1 MTTMYRW
8 QYWLFRPVSRE
19 GQISIY
25 LTRLRAGQLLCALA
39 VTYLLFF
46 ASSALAF
53 GNNECAASRKGSDL
67 GCTAGDV
74 SITGIA
80 VAPGSPTSCVGGTTF
95 LVDLDI
101 TVNFATPDRW
111 DIGIFLSQDGNDPQ
125 SLPANG
131 GAATCSVGILPTS
144 SPFLDLDPNGGT
156 DTCGDGNGAI
166 NGGTGSGVVRLT
178 NVPVACQAI
187 NLSGGNLYIP
197 FVVSWDNQS
206 SPSGAT
212 CASIADPVP
221 NTVSKCNAPKTTVA
235 TEVAYGTVNA
245 VVLPAISKDDGVA
258 ALNPGDPTTYTV
270 VITNTTGVPLNNAV
284 FTDPAAANL
293 NVSSVSCIATGGA
306 TCPATTVAAMQGAG
320 ITIPTMPVGSIVTFT
335 ISATLAATPAP
346 PGTSSV
352 TNTARVTVAGESNS
366 ASDTDTIIGA
376 VFSDLSTSTKTVL
389 DLNGGE
395 ADPGDVLRYTIT
407 LKESSGN
414 PSFGVSVTDQIPAA
428 VNSFAVFSI
437 PAGATNSSTG
447 AGTGSNGNGY
457 LNVTGITVP
466 ANGSVTVVFDVTITS
481 GTLPGSQINNIA
493 TVTNPG
499 GPGGNPPAPTVTVS
513 PSNIP
518 ITANKILYLYG
529 GAATPY
535 KMSRKK
541 PAGTPTTAAIAPG
554 AAGAALWDGNWDGS
568 SLVPLQ
574 LDNTIA
580 SATATLYLTA
590 GDSNARKAEA
600 RLYCSNTP
608 TVYASSGEYNL
619 GDVPAATGPYSFNL
633 TTLAGG
639 FTFPHTCTTPNYW
652 ILRLENKSTG
662 GRTITVVPVSGG
674 NYSRVNLNSSNVLFV
689 NTPTFYDAP
698 YPAGAVVTS
707 VNAGTTVYIRSVIS
721 DPFGSFDISSAT
733 LTLTDSS
740 DTPRVASPPA
750 TAWNQVIDSGAATK
764 TYEYAYTVPANGPD
778 GYWVAK
784 VNATEGTEGTV
795 TDDAVASV
803 GVVVPMPNLLV
814 VKSAQT
820 FSDPVNG
827 TTAPKAIPGA
837 FMNYTIT
844 VTNFGP
850 GTVDTDSTVITDP
863 IPANTELF
871 VGDID
876 GAGPASGPIL
886 FTDGA
891 TASGLSYTFTS
902 LANATDNLAF
912 SGNNGA
918 DYNKNNTAPDSNECD
933 PTVTN
938 IKIPLSGIFNGSD
951 GTNHPS
957 FNVKFR
963 VRIK

>member
-1 MTTMYRW
+1 MTAINRW
-8 QYWLFRPVSRE
+8 QHWKFV
-19 GQISIY
+19 
-25 LTRLRAGQLLCALA
+25 LA
-39 VTYLLFF
+39 FFYLLLL
-46 ASSALAF
+46 APSAALAF

-111 DIGIFLSQDGNDPQ
+111 DIGIFLSQDGRDPQ
-125 SLPANG
+125 VLPANG
-131 GAATCSVGILPTS
+131 GAASCSVGILPTI
-144 SPFLDLDPNGGT
+144 SPFLDLDPNGGI

-166 NGGTGSGVVRLT
+166 SGGTSSGVVRLT
-178 NVPVACQAI
+178 GVPVACQAV

-212 CASIADPVP
+212 CSSIADPVP

-235 TEVAYGTVNA
+235 TEVNYGTVNA
-245 VVLPAISKDDGVA
+245 VVLPAISKSDGLVA
-258 ALNPGDPTTYTV
+258 INPGDSTTYTV
-270 VITNTTGVPLNNAV
+270 IITNTTGQLLSNAV

-293 NVSSVSCIATGGA
+293 SISSVSCSAAGGA

-320 ITIPTMPVGSIVTFT
+320 ITIPAMPAGSRVTFT
-335 ISATLAATPAP
+335 INATLAATPAP

-352 TNTARVTVAGESNS
+352 TNTAYVTVAGESNS
-366 ASDTDTIIGA
+366 ASDTDSIIGA
-376 VFSDLSTSTKTVL
+376 VFSDLSTSTKTVV

-407 LKESSGN
+407 LRESSGN

-428 VNSFAVFSI
+428 VNSFAVLTI
-437 PAGATNSSTG
+437 PAGAINSSTG

-466 ANGSVTVVFDVTITS
+466 ANGSVTVAFDVTVAS
-481 GTLPGSQINNIA
+481 GTLPGSQINNVA
-493 TVTNPG
+493 TVANPG
-499 GPGGNPPAPTVTVS
+499 GPGGNPAAPTVTVS

-541 PAGTPTTAAIAPG
+541 PVGTPTTAAIASG
-554 AAGAALWDGNWDGS
+554 GVAMWDGNWDGNS
-568 SLVPLQ
+568 NTVPLQ
-574 LDNTIA
+574 LNNTIA
-580 SATATLYLTA
+580 SATAILYLSA
-590 GDSNARKAEA
+590 GGDTQTRKAEA

-608 TVYASSGEYNL
+608 AVYATSGTYDL
-619 GDVPAATGPYSFNL
+619 GNVTAATGPYSFNL
-633 TTLAGG
+633 TTMVGG
-639 FTFPHTCTTPNYW
+639 FSFPYTCATPNYW
-652 ILRLENKSTG
+652 VLRLQNDSSN
-662 GRTITVVPVSGG
+662 GRAITVVPVSGG
-674 NYSRVNLNSSNVLFV
+674 NYSRVNLNSSNVIYV
-689 NTPTFYDAP
+689 NPPTFYDAP
-698 YPAGAVVTS
+698 YPAGAAITS
-707 VNAGTTVYIRSVIS
+707 LYAGSTVYIRSIIS
-721 DPFGSFDISSAT
+721 DPFGSFDISGAT
-733 LTLTDSS
+733 LTLTDPTG
-740 DTPRVASPPA
+740 TPRIVSPPA

-764 TYEYAYTVPANGPD
+764 TYEYAYTVPTVGPD
-778 GYWVAK
+778 GYWVAR
-784 VNATEGTEGTV
+784 VSATEGSEGTV
-795 TDDAVASV
+795 SDDAIATVQI
-803 GVVVPMPNLLV
+803 VVPLPNLLV

-820 FSDPVNG
+820 YSDPING
-827 TTAPKAIPGA
+827 TTTPKAIPGA
-837 FMNYTIT
+837 FVNYNIT

-850 GTVDTDSTVITDP
+850 GTVDSGTTVITDP

-876 GAGPASGPIL
+876 GAGPAAGPIL
-886 FTDGA
+886 FTDGT
-891 TASGLSYTFTS
+891 TASGLSYTFS
-902 LANATDNLAF
+902 GLANTTDNLAF
-912 SGNNGA
+912 SGNNGT
-918 DYNKNNTAPDSNECD
+918 DFNKNNTAPDSNECD
-933 PTVTN
+933 PTVSN
-938 IKIPLSGIFNGSD
+938 IRIPLSGIFSGSD

-957 FNVKFR
+957 FNIKFR